1 MAIFRNENRQRH
13 ATLPPAHTHTH
24 TREIKLE
31 KKKRKRKKVHYCE
44 ISCCRLVIY
53 KSLRNDTLAC
63 VCLISRLLVKKET
76 RCANAADA
84 DALRLGISIILRK
97 EKKEKKIKRNKT

>member
-1 MAIFRNENRQRH
+1 MKTDNDMQRY
-13 ATLPPAHTHTH
+13 LQHTHTH
-24 TREIKLE
+24 KWNKIRKE
-31 KKKRKRKKVHYCE
+31 KKKKMYYCE

-76 RCANAADA
+76 RCATQQTQMHFDLAF
-84 DALRLGISIILRK
+84 L
-97 EKKEKKIKRNKT
+97 